1 MKDNIIMVVY
11 DLRQTGSELKL
22 QKDCSFETAKK
33 ISLEIK
39 QAVHADRTPLTN
51 EEKNI

>member
-22 QKDCSFETAKK
+22 KLQKDCSFETAKK
-33 ISLEIK
+33 YL
-39 QAVHADRTPLTN
+39 
-51 EEKNI
+51 